1 MAQVA
6 HTALYEQ
13 DFDGWLAAQLCLLK
27 AGDVQALDVEHL
39 DEEFFPRG
47 WDGEECGMRKLE
59 PVHG

>member
-39 DEEFFPRG
+39 DEEFFPG
-47 WDGEECGMRKLE
+47 GGMVKSA
-59 PVHG
+59 G